1 MLSFM
6 MTQVGKF
13 YDTKDGDSG
22 AIHVHV
28 PTIYFVNRA
37 IARDGKS
44 LRKIHISYDSIVY
57 L

>member
-6 MTQVGKF
+6 MTQGGKF
-13 YDTKDGDSG
+13 YDIKDGDSG

-28 PTIYFVNRA
+28 STIHFVNRA
-37 IARDGKS
+37 IARGGKS